1 MEERMK
7 ILDKLVRDC
16 HSRVSAGTLLDGFE
30 ALVQD
35 LDFPALR
42 KNKNI
47 ESFLNRYEKAV
58 GKVHDLRM
66 NVHDFELLKVIG
78 RGAFGVV
85 QLVRHKQTRRVHA
98 MKRLNK
104 GEMLKRSDSA
114 FFWEE
119 RDIMAF
125 ANSSWIIQL
134 FSAFQDERYLYM
146 VMEYMPGG
154 DLVSLMSN
162 YDVPEKWARFYTA
175 EVVLA
180 LDAIHS
186 MGFIHRDIKP
196 DNMLLDKLGHLKL
209 ADFGTCMK
217 MDAEG
222 MVRSNT
228 AVGTPDYIS
237 PEVLKSQGGD
247 GYYGRECDWWSVGV
261 FLFEMLVGDTPFYA
275 ESLVGTYSKI
285 MDHRNSLCFPDDA
298 SVSKEARSLIC
309 AFLTDREVRLGRT
322 GVDEIKRHPFF
333 RNDQWTW
340 QNIRETVAPVV
351 PELAS
356 DADASCFDDVSEQ
369 EKAEEEAFSVPK
381 AFLGNQLP
389 FIGFTYHST
398 YRLLETDEVDTPC
411 GRGGGT
417 TTRGGDN
424 QTKEQVEAL
433 QLEVLQL
440 KEQLHAEMQAKD
452 ETEQKFRSTNV
463 RLEKLITEWDTEVEG
478 RKALEAALRQLERDR
493 ALLQHRAADG
503 QRRAEQESERRRAQ
517 EAEVLSL
524 KEQLEET
531 RKRNQSSQASSER
544 AVQLQK
550 QLEEVTSLL
559 KAEGEGSAR
568 HRKAQA
574 DSARS
579 LAALEAAHSELQEK
593 ARGLEGIKLALEKE
607 RISLQSALE
616 AERRDRTTG
625 HEAFTEAQG
634 RVSALEEEARGLK
647 LSLTKAETESRHLQ
661 ERLID
666 LEKEKNGAEIELS
679 YKLRAAQQSLE
690 HEVAA
695 HRATMARLDDKHT
708 SIEGAKSQAVRETE
722 KMVAEERSW
731 RQRAEA
737 HAVALERRLHEAE
750 CDVRQARHKATQL
763 GLSREALEEQ
773 VKTLSLKV
781 EQEAQRRQLTQG
793 DLKQQAQQATALR
806 TSEKQLKQEMN
817 ALQEARIALEK
828 QLAHMRREKQDN
840 EGQMREL
847 QEQLEAE
854 HYFSTL
860 YKTQVRE
867 LKEDAEERLRAC
879 KELQT
884 QEQELRDERDS
895 LAAQLEL
902 TLTKVDSEQLAR
914 SIAEEQYSDLEKEK
928 TMKELELKEL
938 VTRHRTDTGDLEA
951 QRSAL
956 AEANKKLTDDIAALT
971 AEKEE
976 LTQKFTAMQE
986 ELDSL
991 KKEHATLS
999 IVKAQVEKQLQV
1011 EKTLKTQAVNKLAE
1025 VMNRKDMKMDR
1036 RQASATDL
1044 KRKEKENR
1052 KLQLEL
1058 NQERDKYGQMEAKYQ
1073 REVNDMQNQMLE
1085 ESQKVLELQMALDSR
1100 DSDMEQLRAAQ
1111 HSAGTDATGALVPHA
1126 DPAWTLV
1133 HGLADDSR
1141 LEGWLSLPNK
1151 SNIKR
1156 YGWKK
1161 QFVVVSS
1168 KKILFYNDEQDRVHA
1183 SPSMVIDLDK
1193 LFHVRAVTQG
1203 DVYRADAK
1211 DIPQIFQ
1218 ILYANEGESRKDQD
1232 PESTG
1237 APPPPPAAACLPHR
1251 GHEFIPTL
1259 YHFPTGC
1266 EACAKPLWN
1275 VFKPPAALEC
1285 QRCHFRCHR
1294 DHMERGEEVV
1304 PLCKVTFDITCAKV
1318 LLLLASTPDEQKQ
1331 WVSRLLKRVPKKPPG
1346 LADQFLRGSPRASGR
1361 AQATKDSFRRQARPP
1376 PPNAAAAAKT
1386 RSASL
1391 ERGASAM
1398 AAAAAAWTG
1407 SAGELGSACTYGS
1420 VSALECW
1427 AGRESETDSGSDLG
1441 TPCAPA
1447 GVARPSDPAVA
1458 EPDPEPEGATA
1469 ASVPAASTSPEPP
1482 PSLSATVPEPPLSAA
1497 AWPQQSFPAIFAG
1510 PGSVLASVLASSGF
1524 ATGQPAPHGSGSA
1537 SALASVLAS
1546 VFSSAIVARSAVP
1559 AHVPARAGTST
1570 EPPAGASPETVD
1582 GEEESE

>member
-16 HSRVSAGTLLDGFE
+16 HSRVGAGTLLDGFE

-196 DNMLLDKLGHLKL
+196 DNMLLDRLGHLKL

-356 DADASCFDDVSEQ
+356 DADASCFDDISEQ

-398 YRLLETDEVDTPC
+398 YRVVGRVDGRVGDDCRLLDTDEVDTPS

-417 TTRGGDN
+417 TTRGDN
-424 QTKEQVEAL
+424 QTKEQQVEAL
-433 QLEVLQL
+433 KQKVIQLE
-440 KEQLHAEMQAKD
+440 EQLHAEIQAKD
-452 ETEQKFRSTNV
+452 EMEQKFRSTNV
-463 RLEKLITEWDTEVEG
+463 RLEKLVTEWDTEVEG
-478 RKALEAALRQLERDR
+478 RKALEAALHQLERDR
-493 ALLQHRAADG
+493 ALMQHRAADG

-524 KEQLEET
+524 KDQLEET

-544 AVQLQK
+544 VVQLQK

-568 HRKAQA
+568 LRKAQA

-579 LAALEAAHSELQEK
+579 LASLEAAHSELQEK

-884 QEQELRDERDS
+884 QEQELRNERDS

-902 TLTKVDSEQLAR
+902 TLTKADSEQLAR

-928 TMKELELKEL
+928 IMKELEMKEM

-956 AEANKKLTDDIAALT
+956 AEANKKLTDSIAALT

-991 KKEHATLS
+991 KREHANLS

-1111 HSAGTDATGALVPHA
+1111 QSAGTDATGALVPHA

-1203 DVYRADAK
+1203 DVYRAEAK

-1237 APPPPPAAACLPHR
+1237 APTPPPAAACLPHR

-1294 DHMERGEEVV
+1294 DHMERGDEAV
-1304 PLCKVTFDITCAKV
+1304 PLCKVTFDMTSAKV

-1346 LADQFLRGSPRASGR
+1346 LADPFLRGSPRASGR

-1386 RSASL
+1386 S
-1391 ERGASAM
+1391 
-1398 AAAAAAWTG
+1398 
-1407 SAGELGSACTYGS
+1407 
-1420 VSALECW
+1420 
-1427 AGRESETDSGSDLG
+1427 
-1441 TPCAPA
+1441 
-1447 GVARPSDPAVA
+1447 
-1458 EPDPEPEGATA
+1458 
-1469 ASVPAASTSPEPP
+1469 
-1482 PSLSATVPEPPLSAA
+1482 
-1497 AWPQQSFPAIFAG
+1497 
-1510 PGSVLASVLASSGF
+1510 
-1524 ATGQPAPHGSGSA
+1524 
-1537 SALASVLAS
+1537 
-1546 VFSSAIVARSAVP
+1546 
-1559 AHVPARAGTST
+1559 
-1570 EPPAGASPETVD
+1570 
-1582 GEEESE
+1582 